1 MKSVA
6 ENIST
11 HRNTFIH
18 ADKKK
23 KKTAVTERNKIE
35 QRAIL
40 PLPIPF
46 MTAIMNSISIIKI
59 RIFIFLTKISL
70 SKSNKYSKFKRN
82 YQVAIRTITF
92 STF

>member
-1 MKSVA
+1 MQ
-6 ENIST
+6 T
-11 HRNTFIH
+11 
-18 ADKKK
+18 KK

-59 RIFIFLTKISL
+59 RIFILLTKISL
-70 SKSNKYSKFKRN
+70 SKFNKYSKFKRN

-92 STF
+92 STFF